1 MPADRSNETDATKLA
16 ADVRAMTAELGRV
29 VRAFDE
35 NIARGQMQT
44 VIHKSNMGGFVA
56 GIAVAAC
63 ICSMFVTMF
72 IARSIANEMRDVKA
86 WQDVM
91 RGKITVIEGK
101 MSQPTTGAK
110 P

>member
-1 MPADRSNETDATKLA
+1 MQALTEAVDELRKTNENVVTLLE
-16 ADVRAMTAELGRV
+16 RIQQRGMT
-29 VRAFDE
+29 
-35 NIARGQMQT
+35 QT
-44 VIHKSNMGGFVA
+44 VVHKNNMGGFVA

-72 IARSIANEMRDVKA
+72 IARSVTNELRDMKA

-91 RGKITVIEGK
+91 RGKIAVLEGK
-101 MSQPTTGAK
+101 INQQEKK